1 MDRKW
6 WTLIAVCVA
15 TFMLLL
21 DITVVNV
28 ALPDIQSSLNASF
41 AELQWVVDAY
51 ALMLAT
57 LMLTAGSLADLLG
70 RRIVFATG
78 LVLFTIASLLCGLAP
93 TAVTL
98 DLFRGVQGI
107 GGAIMFSTALAL
119 IAQEFTGRER
129 GTALGIW
136 GATIGGA
143 VAIGPLVGGVLT
155 QGIGWEWIFFVNVP
169 IGIAAVVLTMSKV
182 RESRD
187 PSARGIDWTGSVT
200 WSGALFLFVFALIRA
215 NGQGWGSTE
224 IVCCLGGSL
233 GLLLM
238 FFGFELRQERP
249 MLDLSLF
256 RKPAFAGASIA
267 AFALSA
273 SMFAMFLYLTLYIQ
287 NILGYSPLQAG
298 LRFLPL
304 TLLSF
309 FVAPISGRLSERVPV
324 RALLGG
330 GLLLVGIAL
339 ALMGGLSTDSKWTAL
354 LAGFVIAGAG
364 IGLVNPA
371 LASTAIGV
379 VPPARSGMASGINNT
394 FRQVGIATGVAA
406 LGAIFQ
412 HRVQSK
418 VIELLSST
426 PAAGRGQAIA
436 DQVGN
441 GQAAEA
447 IRSAPPPVRGVV
459 ADAARQAFISGM
471 NEILVVA
478 AVLAVVGSALAFMLV
493 RQRDFVGFAA
503 AAPAEA
509 APAPAGG

>member
-28 ALPDIQSSLNASF
+28 ALPDIQSDLNASF

-57 LMLTAGSLADLLG
+57 LTLTAGSLADLLG
-70 RRIVFATG
+70 RRLVFATG
-78 LVLFTIASLLCGLAP
+78 LGLFTVASLLCGLAP
-93 TAVTL
+93 SAVAL
-98 DLFRGVQGI
+98 DLFRGAQGI
-107 GGAIMFSTALAL
+107 GGAVMFSTALAL
-119 IAQEFTGRER
+119 LAQEFHGRER

-143 VAIGPLVGGVLT
+143 VAVGPLVGGVLT
-155 QGIGWEWIFFVNVP
+155 EGIGWEWIFFVNVP
-169 IGIAAVVLTMSKV
+169 IGIAAVVLTLSKV

-187 PSARGIDWTGSVT
+187 PDARGIDWAGAVT
-200 WSGALFLFVFALIRA
+200 WSGALFLFVFALIRG
-215 NGQGWGSTE
+215 NDEGWGSTV

-256 RKPAFAGASIA
+256 RKPSFAGASVV

-273 SMFAMFLYLTLYIQ
+273 SMFAMFLYLTLYLQ
-287 NILGYSPLQAG
+287 NILGFSPLETG
-298 LRFLPL
+298 VRFVPL
-304 TLLSF
+304 TLVSF
-309 FVAPISGRLSERVPV
+309 FVAPISGRLSELVPV
-324 RALLGG
+324 RGLLGG
-330 GLLLVGIAL
+330 GLLLVGTGL
-339 ALMGGLSTDSKWTAL
+339 ALMGGLTVESKWTAL

-364 IGLVNPA
+364 IGLINPA

-412 HRVQSK
+412 HRVQTK
-418 VIELLSST
+418 VVELLSGT
-426 PAAGRGQAIA
+426 PVAGRGHAIA
-436 DQVGN
+436 DLVGN
-441 GQAAEA
+441 GETAEA
-447 IRSAPPPVRGVV
+447 IRSSPPSARGVV
-459 ADAARQAFISGM
+459 ADAARQAFISGL
-471 NEILVVA
+471 NEILVIGA
-478 AVLAVVGSALAFMLV
+478 ILAFVGAGVGFLLV
-493 RQRDFVGFAA
+493 RRRDFVALPAA
-503 AAPAEA
+503 AE
-509 APAPAGG
+509 PAPAGA

>member
-28 ALPDIQSSLNASF
+28 ALPDIESDLNASF
-41 AELQWVVDAY
+41 SELQWVVNAY

-57 LMLTAGSLADLLG
+57 LTLTAGSLADLLG
-70 RRIVFATG
+70 RRLVFATG

-93 TAVTL
+93 SAVAL

-107 GGAIMFSTALAL
+107 GGAVMFSTSLAL
-119 IAQEFTGRER
+119 LAQEFHGKER

-155 QGIGWEWIFFVNVP
+155 EGLAWEWIFFVNIP
-169 IGIAAVVLTMSKV
+169 IGIAAVFLTLTKV

-187 PSARGIDWTGSVT
+187 PEARGIDWAGAVT
-200 WSGALFLFVFALIRA
+200 WSGALFLLVFALIRA
-215 NGQGWGSTE
+215 NDEGWGSTL
-224 IVCCLGGSL
+224 IVSCLLGSVV
-233 GLLLM
+233 LLLL
-238 FFGFELRQERP
+238 FVVVEVRQERP
-249 MLDLSLF
+249 MLDVSLF

-267 AFALSA
+267 AFSLSA

-287 NILGYSPLQAG
+287 NILGYSPLEAG

-309 FVAPISGRLSERVPV
+309 FVAPISGRLSARVPV
-324 RALLGG
+324 RALLGI
-330 GLLLVGIAL
+330 GLLVVGIAL
-339 ALMGGLSTDSKWTAL
+339 ALMGGLTVDSDWTAL
-354 LAGFVIAGAG
+354 LAGFILAGAG

-379 VPPARSGMASGINNT
+379 VPPARSGMAAGINNT

-412 HRVQSK
+412 HRVESK
-418 VIELLSST
+418 VIEMLSST
-426 PAAGRGQAIA
+426 PASGRSHAIA
-436 DQVGN
+436 DMIGN
-441 GQAAEA
+441 GQAGEA
-447 IRSAPPPVRGVV
+447 VSGTPGPVRGAV
-459 ADAARQAFISGM
+459 AAAARQGFVTGL
-471 NEILVVA
+471 NEILVVGA
-478 AVLAVVGSALAFMLV
+478 ILAIVGAVLSVVLV
-493 RQRDFVGFAA
+493 RSRDFVALPEGA
-503 AAPAEA
+503 AEA
-509 APAPAGG
+509 AVPAGG